1 MSKGQKGKDALQ
13 AISNIYELGKYEN
26 KIDEIEGTHLGR
38 YLAKKLD
45 EKHRIVKLF
54 NFKNIRSELQTK
66 YDKYLSFW
74 TNFLKTEDKQK
85 IFDVKLPKSD
95 YNITTYRKRIT
106 DLYPMIPHVSSYSY
120 GHDDQLGKD
129 VVNYIKMVDE
139 YKKQNNI
146 LL

>member
-1 MSKGQKGKDALQ
+1 M
-13 AISNIYELGKYEN
+13 
-26 KIDEIEGTHLGR
+26 GR

-139 YKKQNNI
+139 YNKQNNI
-146 LL
+146 FLQAQKKKSA

>member
-1 MSKGQKGKDALQ
+1 M
-13 AISNIYELGKYEN
+13 GKYEN
-26 KIDEIEGTHLGR
+26 KIDEIEGTHLGKH
-38 YLAKKLD
+38 LAKKLD
-45 EKHRIVKLF
+45 EKHRIVKLLD
-54 NFKNIRSELQTK
+54 FKNIRSELQTK

-95 YNITTYRKRIT
+95 YNIITYRKRIT

-120 GHDDQLGKD
+120 GHDEQLGKD

-139 YKKQNNI
+139 YNKQNNI
-146 LL
+146 FLQAQKKKSA